1 MSAVADA
8 RAELEA
14 ALSGI
19 PGVPVK
25 RPGENVI
32 PPATIVG
39 PPALRWEAL
48 AIKPTSAR
56 FLVYAIVD
64 ADERALGRLDDLV
77 LLVAE
82 ALDGTLG
89 VVTAADPVLYPVG
102 TSELPCYQIT
112 VEYPL

>member
-1 MSAVADA
+1 MSAVGEA

-14 ALSGI
+14 ALAGV
-19 PGVPVK
+19 PDVPVK

-32 PPATIVG
+32 PPVTIVG
-39 PPALRWEAL
+39 PPALRWEVLAL
-48 AIKPTSAR
+48 KPTSAR
-56 FLVYAIVD
+56 FLIYAIVD
-64 ADERALGRLDDLV
+64 ADERALERLDDLV

-82 ALDGTLG
+82 ALDGTRG
-89 VVTAADPVLYPVG
+89 VVTAADPAIYPVG